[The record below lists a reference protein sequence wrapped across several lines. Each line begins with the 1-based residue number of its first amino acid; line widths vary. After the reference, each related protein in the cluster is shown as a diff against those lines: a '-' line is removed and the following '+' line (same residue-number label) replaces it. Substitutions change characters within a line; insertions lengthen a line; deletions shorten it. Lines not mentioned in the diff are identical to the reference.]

1 MILEEFYEYCLRKP
15 FVTEGFPF
23 DQSTLVLK
31 VGSKMFAL
39 TDVDRFESVNLKCD
53 PERSVELRESYF
65 GIQSGYHMNKK
76 HWNTVSVNS
85 DVSIVL
91 MKELI
96 DLSYNLV
103 FQSLTKKERNELEMG

>member
-65 GIQSGYHMNKK
+65 GIQPGYHMNKK
-76 HWNTVSVNS
+76 HWNTVSVSS

>member
-23 DQSTLVLK
+23 DKSTLVLK

-65 GIQSGYHMNKK
+65 GIQPGYHMNKK

-85 DVSIVL
+85 DVSIFL

-96 DLSYNLV
+96 DISYNLV

>member
-1 MILEEFYEYCLRKP
+1 MILEKFYEYCLRKP

-23 DQSTLVLK
+23 DESTLVLK

-65 GIQSGYHMNKK
+65 GIQPGYHMNKK

>member
-1 MILEEFYEYCLRKP
+1 
-15 FVTEGFPF
+15 
-23 DQSTLVLK
+23 
-31 VGSKMFAL
+31 
-39 TDVDRFESVNLKCD
+39 
-53 PERSVELRESYF
+53 
-65 GIQSGYHMNKK
+65 MNKK

>member
-65 GIQSGYHMNKK
+65 GIQPGYHMNKK

-96 DLSYNLV
+96 YLSYNLV